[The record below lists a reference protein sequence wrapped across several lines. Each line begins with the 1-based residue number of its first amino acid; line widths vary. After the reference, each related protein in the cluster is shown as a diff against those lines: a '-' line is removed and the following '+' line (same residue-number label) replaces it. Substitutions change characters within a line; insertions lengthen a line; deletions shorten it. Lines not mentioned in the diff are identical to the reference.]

1 MREGLF
7 CEKRTHLV
15 QRGTN
20 DTHDYTQGRMSAT
33 IVPWPERA
41 LKLRIEVNTSL
52 VIKLGPWTVYGTSIL
67 FMP

>member
-1 MREGLF
+1 MWRENIF
-7 CEKRTHLV
+7 SEVIITP
-15 QRGTN
+15 N
-20 DTHDYTQGRMSAT
+20 FYTYDPQGRMSAT

-52 VIKLGPWTVYGTSIL
+52 VIKLGPWTDYGTSIL

>member
-1 MREGLF
+1 
-7 CEKRTHLV
+7 
-15 QRGTN
+15 
-20 DTHDYTQGRMSAT
+20 MSAT

-67 FMP
+67 FMPKYNMFIEKVFEVEGAVSMLIPPCSDMLW